1 MIHTQETKQQVD
13 SNTCCK
19 PVSVSGKN
27 AQHSNW
33 IFKARRQKCNI
44 LDRSK
49 EVECWESNGN
59 ILICTPQLEKLF
71 QSTFFS
77 HSNLL
82 SSSPTFT
89 SITRMIFCCFHLTT
103 LFLTF
108 VRPFAGG
115 ICIYVHACVCA
126 REWLRFVC
134 VSVGYE
140 KIKPGGGTAGIPSD
154 IAWPFCLAQS
164 HSYTHTHTGHQV

>member
-19 PVSVSGKN
+19 HVSVSGKN

-33 IFKARRQKCNI
+33 IFKARRQKFNI

-49 EVECWESNGN
+49 EVECWESNGK
-59 ILICTPQLEKLF
+59 ILICTPQLEILF
-71 QSTFFS
+71 QSNFLS

-89 SITRMIFCCFHLTT
+89 SITLWFSVVSTSQPGFWHLSD
-103 LFLTF
+103 LLQEAF
-108 VRPFAGG
+108 VYMFMRVS
-115 ICIYVHACVCA
+115 VHANDSVLC
-126 REWLRFVC
+126 VC

-140 KIKPGGGTAGIPSD
+140 KIKPVEGQ
-154 IAWPFCLAQS
+154 LASLQTFLDLS
-164 HSYTHTHTGHQV
+164 V